1 MRKLLF
7 AFGTLAAATLAAVAA
22 APWLID
28 ANQYRSEIAR
38 RVSQVTGREAAI
50 DGPVTF
56 VLLPSPRVR
65 ASDVRVVVG
74 EADYPANIDAKHVEL
89 DLGWAALFGGA
100 VEITHLRVIEPRV
113 VFTEPRA
120 GAATPVPQLGPIEA
134 VRIERTDIQNGRI
147 VWVDPR
153 SKAPRTVEQIQAVVL
168 ASPLASSIRVT
179 GTAVARAVP
188 LEFDAV
194 VGDAPVGR
202 PNPFSLTA
210 SIRPNLARAT
220 LRGTYDAG
228 ARALRGRLQAEGG
241 DLLAA
246 LDVVGIQIDSAAA
259 GPMSQPFSATG
270 DLGWSAGGIAAND
283 VVLQL
288 GEVRATGAVNAT
300 LGQTPAIDVALALA
314 WIDFDKLSRL
324 ERRAP
329 AAQRPAPRPANG
341 ATTRV
346 DTAATPRERAAEKI
360 LDLSLDLG
368 IEALGLNGGIVR
380 QLRLNAVMSRGDL
393 VINQAS
399 ALLPGG
405 TELTGFA
412 RIDADAQPARIEGTV
427 SARSDNMRGLLG
439 WLGIDTSEVPAG
451 RLRRFESQARVEGT
465 PSRIE
470 LTGFNLVFD
479 STHATGGIAIAPGA
493 RIGLGIDL
501 KIDQINIDGYSA
513 APAQSGQPAGA
524 SSPALLDRFDANLA
538 LAAETMTVGGETI
551 SGAVLDA
558 TLQRGDVVLRS
569 LEIRD
574 LAGAQVEMRG
584 QLTAVTRQA
593 AADLQISL
601 RADDASRLL
610 RLVDLTAA
618 APTPLA
624 LAGRLTG
631 QAGGDIAFD
640 DVDLAYGTSRFRGRA
655 QLTQKPAR
663 RVLLDLQTERVSLDS
678 FAHIVADDDASL
690 GVDAIVQADVIEFG
704 PHEIGN
710 ARLEAHVDG
719 DMPSA
724 VDLTGTAYDGA
735 LEVTLRSEGPG
746 RGKLNGTASLRNADL
761 SRALAALIDVKAIH
775 GRGDFRAAFSA
786 PARRGADVWS
796 GLAGS
801 LELKGRDGTIDGI
814 DLPMM
819 RDMLDPSDRPT
830 DVVSIL
836 GAGLHGG
843 STPFSALDAAA
854 TVQDGKLVVSTL
866 RVGTPVGEATGGGG
880 ADLARATLDMW
891 LAVPVGGP
899 NVPPVRI
906 QIGGRIDDPRVALD
920 FSQLQSYLMN
930 RNAQPEKRGNP

>member
-1 MRKLLF
+1 M
-7 AFGTLAAATLAAVAA
+7 
-22 APWLID
+22 
-28 ANQYRSEIAR
+28 
-38 RVSQVTGREAAI
+38 
-50 DGPVTF
+50 
-56 VLLPSPRVR
+56 LLPSPRVR

-89 DLGWAALFGGA
+89 DLGWASLFGGA

-300 LGQTPAIDVALALA
+300 FGQTPAIDVALALA
-314 WIDFDKLSRL
+314 WIDLDKLSRL

-584 QLTAVTRQA
+584 QLAAVTRQA

-690 GVDAIVQADVIEFG
+690 GVDAIVQADAIEFG
-704 PHEIGN
+704 PHEIGK

-761 SRALAALIDVKAIH
+761 SRALVGLD
-775 GRGDFRAAFSA
+775 RCQGD
-786 PARRGADVWS
+786 PWARRFPC
-796 GLAGS
+796 GL
-801 LELKGRDGTIDGI
+801 
-814 DLPMM
+814 
-819 RDMLDPSDRPT
+819 
-830 DVVSIL
+830 L
-836 GAGLHGG
+836 GAGAPGRRCMVRPGG
-843 STPFSALDAAA
+843 IARAQGPRWHHRRDRSADDARYARSQRSADRCRIPPRRRPAWRVDAVQRARRRRDGPGRQAGRQHVAGRDAGRRGDRGRRRRSRKGHARYVAGCAGRRPERAA
-854 TVQDGKLVVSTL
+854 GADSDRRPDRRSARGARFLAASKLSHEP
-866 RVGTPVGEATGGGG
+866 RRAAGEARQPVASGPAGRLRLVHHDG
-880 ADLARATLDMW
+880 AFAGL
-891 LAVPVGGP
+891 
-899 NVPPVRI
+899 
-906 QIGGRIDDPRVALD
+906 GRCR
-920 FSQLQSYLMN
+920 
-930 RNAQPEKRGNP
+930 